1 MIEMVGRNEVSGARI
16 KVVGVGGGGGNAVNT
31 MIAAGLTGVD
41 FIAANTDLQALDRS
55 LCAHRIQLGKKLTS
69 GRGAGA
75 KPEVGREAALE
86 DEDVLRECLAD
97 AEMVFV
103 TAGMGGG
110 TGTGGAPVIARIARK
125 IGALTVAVVTKP
137 FDFEGKKRMHN
148 ADEGINALKEAVDA
162 IITIPNQRL
171 LAISNRETSILD
183 TFKQAD
189 EVLLHAVRGISDL
202 VTIPGLM
209 NLDFADVQTVMS
221 GMGVAMM
228 GAGSATGE
236 NRAVEAAQRAI
247 SSPLLEDISIRGA
260 RGVLIN
266 VTGGTSMSLSEANA
280 AASLI
285 QAEADEDAEVIF
297 GAVIDESVGDEFR
310 ITVIATGFAVEAGA
324 VQRST
329 PVQTRRW
336 SDSPAATVRPRELNG
351 EVPARTS
358 LADRIPRDRDNDRP
372 RVHRGTVE
380 DAGENP
386 VIREVVAAAVA
397 SAAPAAPTSTTAPS
411 AARTTTSE
419 DEFQISEVDGG
430 DDYDIPAF
438 LRRKSAG

>member
-1 MIEMVGRNEVSGARI
+1 MIEMVGRNQVSGARI

-31 MIAAGLTGVD
+31 MIASGLTGVD
-41 FIAANTDLQALDRS
+41 FIAANTDCQALDRS
-55 LCAHRIQLGKKLTS
+55 LCAHRIQLGKKLTG

-125 IGALTVAVVTKP
+125 IGALTVGVVTKP
-137 FDFEGKKRMHN
+137 FDFEGKKRLRN
-148 ADEGINALKEAVDA
+148 AEDGINSLKEAVDA

-171 LAISNRETSILD
+171 LAISNRDTSIVD

-228 GAGSATGE
+228 GAGVATGE

-266 VTGGTSMSLSEANA
+266 VTGGPSMSLSEASA

-310 ITVIATGFAVEAGA
+310 ITVIATGFSVEA
-324 VQRST
+324 ST
-329 PVQTRRW
+329 EPARPAARRWADAPVQPER
-336 SDSPAATVRPRELNG
+336 ARELNG
-351 EVPARTS
+351 IPAVRS
-358 LADRIPRDRDNDRP
+358 SIADRIPRDRDNDRP
-372 RVHRGTVE
+372 RVHLGTVE

-386 VIREVVAAAVA
+386 VIREPV
-397 SAAPAAPTSTTAPS
+397 APAAAAPVPS
-411 AARTTTSE
+411 IAKSGSGGLVLLDDDFEIAE
-419 DEFQISEVDGG
+419 DADSS
-430 DDYDIPAF
+430 DDYAIPAF
-438 LRRKSAG
+438 LRKSVG

>member
-1 MIEMVGRNEVSGARI
+1 MIEMVGRNQVSGARI
-16 KVVGVGGGGGNAVNT
+16 KVVGVGGGGGNAVDT
-31 MIAAGLTGVD
+31 MIAAGLTGID
-41 FIAANTDLQALDRS
+41 FIAANTDGQALDRS
-55 LCAHRIQLGKKLTS
+55 LCAHRIQLGKKLTG

-86 DEDVLRECLAD
+86 DEDVLRECLSD

-110 TGTGGAPVIARIARK
+110 TGTGAAPVIARIARK

-137 FDFEGKKRMHN
+137 FDFEGKKRMRN
-148 ADEGINALKEAVDA
+148 ADDGIASLKEAVDA

-171 LAISNRETSILD
+171 LAISNRETSVID

-202 VTIPGLM
+202 VTVPGLM

-228 GAGSATGE
+228 GAGVATGE

-247 SSPLLEDISIRGA
+247 SSPLLDDISIRGA

-266 VTGGTSMSLSEANA
+266 VTGGLSMSLSEASA
-280 AASLI
+280 AAGLI

-297 GAVIDESVGDEFR
+297 GVVVDESVGEEFR
-310 ITVIATGFAVEAGA
+310 ITVIATGFSSEGAEA
-324 VQRST
+324 
-329 PVQTRRW
+329 
-336 SDSPAATVRPRELNG
+336 VRPAVRRHADPAPQPERVREFGALNG
-351 EVPARTS
+351 AAAPGRGHI
-358 LADRIPRDRDNDRP
+358 ADRIPRDRDSDRP
-372 RVHRGTVE
+372 RVSYTLKE
-380 DAGENP
+380 DADGNP
-386 VIREVVAAAVA
+386 VVVGGAPKVA
-397 SAAPAAPTSTTAPS
+397 PLKVSVAPRGDVILDDDDPVLLDEDGESA
-411 AARTTTSE
+411 
-419 DEFQISEVDGG
+419 
-430 DDYDIPAF
+430 DDYAIPAF
-438 LRRKSAG
+438 LRKSAG

>member
-1 MIEMVGRNEVSGARI
+1 MIEMVGRNQVSGARI

-41 FIAANTDLQALDRS
+41 FIAANTDGQALDRS
-55 LCAHRIQLGKKLTS
+55 LCAHRIQLGKKLTG

-86 DEDVLRECLAD
+86 DEDVLRECLSD

-137 FDFEGKKRMHN
+137 FDFEGRKRMRN
-148 ADEGINALKEAVDA
+148 ADDGISSLKEAVDA

-171 LAISNRETSILD
+171 LAISNRETSMID

-202 VTIPGLM
+202 VTVPGLM

-228 GAGSATGE
+228 GAGVATGE

-247 SSPLLEDISIRGA
+247 SSPLLDDISIRGA

-266 VTGGTSMSLSEANA
+266 VTGGLSMSLSEASA

-297 GAVIDESVGDEFR
+297 GAVVDESVGEEFR
-310 ITVIATGFAVEAGA
+310 ITVIATGFSSDASEAV
-324 VQRST
+324 R
-329 PVQTRRW
+329 
-336 SDSPAATVRPRELNG
+336 PAARRYTEPAPQPERGREFGVLNG
-351 EVPARTS
+351 ATPSGRGHI
-358 LADRIPRDRDNDRP
+358 ADRIPRDRDSDRP
-372 RVHRGTVE
+372 RVSYTLKE
-380 DAGENP
+380 DADGNP
-386 VIREVVAAAVA
+386 VVVGGAPKVA
-397 SAAPAAPTSTTAPS
+397 TPTVSIAPCGNVVLDDGDPILLDED
-411 AARTTTSE
+411 SE
-419 DEFQISEVDGG
+419 SG
-430 DDYDIPAF
+430 DDYAIPAF
-438 LRRKSAG
+438 LRKSAG